1 MGASWDELREQ
12 ARRAEHDEQQ
22 LTFLRGEAAR
32 LEKLLDE
39 RRGALSAE
47 ASDVKELEEDWLSRW
62 ILEWLGTREGRL
74 ERERREWIEARLR
87 FEQTRDERTRIAT
100 CVGRLESSAG
110 ARAHTLRAWEQA
122 RDRRAAE
129 IAARGG
135 RDARRLAELQARLDE
150 RERRRFEHEEARA
163 VCGELEAE
171 LRGLVD
177 ALDETWSHGAAD
189 LVAAGYGANRNASAG
204 KFAGL
209 NRAQAH
215 LSRAADALRRLRGEL
230 ADTGLRVEL
239 ALELPTGLS
248 VADWWLDSLLTD
260 WLTQRRV
267 TESRRRVAQVLDAVV
282 ALASRLQQACSALDG
297 EMERDR
303 KLLERALSE

>member
-100 CVGRLESSAG
+100 CVGPPSDEG
-110 ARAHTLRAWEQA
+110 
-122 RDRRAAE
+122 
-129 IAARGG
+129 RGG
-135 RDARRLAELQARLDE
+135 AE
-150 RERRRFEHEEARA
+150 
-163 VCGELEAE
+163 C
-171 LRGLVD
+171 
-177 ALDETWSHGAAD
+177 
-189 LVAAGYGANRNASAG
+189 
-204 KFAGL
+204 
-209 NRAQAH
+209 
-215 LSRAADALRRLRGEL
+215 
-230 ADTGLRVEL
+230 GLRV
-239 ALELPTGLS
+239 
-248 VADWWLDSLLTD
+248 
-260 WLTQRRV
+260 
-267 TESRRRVAQVLDAVV
+267 
-282 ALASRLQQACSALDG
+282 
-297 EMERDR
+297 
-303 KLLERALSE
+303 